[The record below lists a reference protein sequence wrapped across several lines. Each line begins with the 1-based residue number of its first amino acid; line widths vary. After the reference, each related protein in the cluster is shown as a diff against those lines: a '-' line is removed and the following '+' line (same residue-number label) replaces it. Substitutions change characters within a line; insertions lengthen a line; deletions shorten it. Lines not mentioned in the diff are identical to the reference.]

1 MFKNK
6 YLLESIAALAML
18 GTAGTVLAQD
28 AVAYPSRTIRYIVGY
43 TPEQYTA
50 YINKTELVKWGPAV
64 KASGAK
70 VE

>member
-50 YINKTELVKWGPAV
+50 YIKTELVKWGQAV